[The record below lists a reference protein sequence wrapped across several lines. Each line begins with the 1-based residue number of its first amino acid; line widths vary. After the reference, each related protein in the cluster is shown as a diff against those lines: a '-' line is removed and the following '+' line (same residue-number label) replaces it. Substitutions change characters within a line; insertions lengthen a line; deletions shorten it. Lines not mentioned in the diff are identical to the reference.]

1 MLQFFNLKSIDH
13 RARVLGLTPKALAAS
28 VGVTYGM
35 AFFWKNT
42 FILFKAVQ
50 YVDYVC

>member
-1 MLQFFNLKSIDH
+1 LMRPSSDH

-28 VGVTYGM
+28 LGVTYGM

-42 FILFKAVQ
+42 FYFI
-50 YVDYVC
+50 